1 METKLCKLPECNNPT
16 RNWRWNFC
24 SRSHAAKFSVSRKH
38 KLVEPIEPKKLVLVE
53 KIKTPIKKEKLVLG
67 KNKKTS
73 IKKEKA
79 TAISQKTQENTSV
92 DFMGPILPWKL
103 LKALKKGK
111 QIDISGDR
119 RKFYDRNDLL
129 KIVTPKWADKEKI
142 KKIYE
147 ESKRLSAD
155 TGISYQVD
163 HIIPLKHPL
172 VCGLHVENNLR
183 IITKEENYKK
193 NNKFIV
199 E

>member
-1 METKLCKLPECNNPT
+1 METELCKLPDCNQPI

-24 SRSHAAKFSVSRKH
+24 CRSHAAKFSALRKYN
-38 KLVEPIEPKKLVLVE
+38 LVQPIETKKLVLVE
-53 KIKTPIKKEKLVLG
+53 KTKTPNKKEK
-67 KNKKTS
+67 NTD
-73 IKKEKA
+73 I
-79 TAISQKTQENTSV
+79 IQKTQENTSA

-147 ESKRLSAD
+147 EAKRLTTD
-155 TGISYQVD
+155 TGIAYQVD

-193 NNKFIV
+193 NNKFVV